1 MGLGARGRPART
13 PSRTRG
19 ARRILGHR
27 RTLVSRRTTAC
38 CQNRCMRVV
47 VSGASGLIGPALVP
61 ALRADGHEV
70 VKLVRRDPT
79 SDDERRWDPA
89 SGTLDP
95 AHIAGAD
102 AIVNLSGA
110 NLDQRW
116 TDRAKREIL
125 ESRTKT
131 TGLLAAVAAE
141 LDSKPSAFVCA
152 GGTGIYGNRGDE
164 ILTEESEAGGGFLA
178 GVMRETEAAAGPA
191 RAAGIRVVNF
201 RQGIV
206 LSQDGGALKRMLPFF
221 RFGLGGPVGSGASMV
236 ELGLARRRRLRV
248 SGRCRWRR
256 SRPRQPGG
264 SESRDEPSVRK
275 GARTRAPTPGRPA
288 RSELR
293 GEASVRRKGG
303 RSPPVRAA
311 RASRAAPRRWLRV
324 FGADDR
330 GRYRPGTRRLTS
342 GTIATW
348 CIS

>member
-1 MGLGARGRPART
+1 
-13 PSRTRG
+13 
-19 ARRILGHR
+19 
-27 RTLVSRRTTAC
+27 
-38 CQNRCMRVV
+38 MRVV

-70 VKLVRRDPT
+70 IKLVRRDPT
-79 SDDERRWDPA
+79 SDDERGWDPA

-164 ILTEESEAGGGFLA
+164 ILTEESRAGGGFLA

-221 RFGLGGPVGSGASMV
+221 RFGLGGPVGSGRQWWSWVSLVDVVSAYRVAVAGDVAGPVNLAAPNPVTSRQFAKA
-236 ELGLARRRRLRV
+236 LGRALRRPAALPAPSFAVRLLFGEKGDEVLLFGQRALPARLLDAGFEF
-248 SGRCRWRR
+248 S
-256 SRPRQPGG
+256 
-264 SESRDEPSVRK
+264 
-275 GARTRAPTPGRPA
+275 APTI
-288 RSELR
+288 
-293 GEASVRRKGG
+293 EAGI
-303 RSPPVRAA
+303 AQA
-311 RASRAAPRRWLRV
+311 L
-324 FGADDR
+324 AD
-330 GRYRPGTRRLTS
+330 
-342 GTIATW
+342 
-348 CIS
+348 